1 MAINNSFFYKR
12 RSVTA
17 KNMLANKVSEDDLK
31 DILSAGIRVPDH
43 GALNPWKIVVIKD
56 ERLEKFDK
64 EVILQEFLREN
75 PNASEKEIEIESSR
89 LQRGGVVLVVLSTPV
104 EHPKIP
110 KWEMQLSSA
119 AVCMNLLSCAQSKG
133 YAAQWITEWYAYNK
147 VVIEKLG
154 GDVNKDKI
162 SGFIYIGQQSEP
174 PKERRRPNPDDIIS
188 YY

>member
-1 MAINNSFFYKR
+1 
-12 RSVTA
+12 
-17 KNMLANKVSEDDLK
+17 MLATKVSGDDLR

-89 LQRGGVVLVVLSTPV
+89 LQRGGVVLAVLSTPV

-154 GDVNKDKI
+154 GDFNKDKI
-162 SGFIYIGQQSEP
+162 SGFIYIGKKNEE
-174 PKERRRPNPDDIIS
+174 PKERIRPEKEKIVS
-188 YY
+188 YWN

>member
-1 MAINNSFFYKR
+1 MKNVINFLKTR

-17 KNMLANKVSEDDLK
+17 KNMVSGFVGDNDLNN
-31 DILSAGIRVPDH
+31 ILSCGVRVPDH

-64 EVILQEFLREN
+64 EVILKEFLREN

-89 LQRGGVVLVVLSTPV
+89 LQRGGVVLAVLSTPI

-154 GDVNKDKI
+154 GDFNRDKI